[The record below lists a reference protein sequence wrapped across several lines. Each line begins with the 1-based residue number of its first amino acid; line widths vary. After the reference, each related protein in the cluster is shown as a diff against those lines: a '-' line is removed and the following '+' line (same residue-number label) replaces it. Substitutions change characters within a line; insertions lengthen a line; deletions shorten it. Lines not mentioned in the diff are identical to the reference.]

1 MANFAL
7 ESLKPHMKQQS
18 VEYERNKFEELLK
31 TQQGINMASSSMI
44 TLINKKKCV
53 IKIFLEEITDN
64 PLCF

>member
-44 TLINKKKCV
+44 TLINKWKCV
-53 IKIFLEEITDN
+53 IKIFLEETTDN
-64 PLCF
+64 SLCF